1 MSIVGNIVLIVLGC
15 IMFFKPEWIWKLES
29 FLLAK
34 NTEPSDSYL
43 KLARFGGA
51 FVVIYTALK
60 NFFL

>member
-43 KLARFGGA
+43 KLA
-51 FVVIYTALK
+51 
-60 NFFL
+60 